1 MFSGILH
8 SGVSMKKRPF
18 LFGFK
23 IIRPK
28 YFMKQEALLE
38 WLAEGHTASDS
49 CRGRPLSIVKNDFS
63 SNMEMRS
70 AAARAPKV
78 RDYHAMFKRFGCSP
92 EQINYRGFECV
103 DFTHHDW
110 EKMEVMNFG
119 KKQKG
124 EGFGARMKVYSEG
137 ADRVVTEFYAQETKG
152 PEQIIHVTCTGYES
166 PSAVQKV
173 ISRKEWGR
181 TTSAVH
187 AYHMGCYAAFP
198 AMHLA
203 AGRVARTGGQRPVD
217 IVHTEMC
224 GLHLDASTHS
234 AEQIVIQSLFADGFI
249 RYSMVNEDAPDAE
262 THSGF
267 VVDAFLER
275 MIYNSADAMTWVCGD
290 HGMKM
295 TLDRDVPALIAK
307 DVQEFCDDLAKEAGT
322 TFAELHKNAI
332 FAIHPGGPKIV
343 SSLQDLLKL
352 QDPQLEHSRATL
364 RKYGNMSSA
373 TVPHM
378 LEMIMNDSTIPDGT
392 QVVTMAFGPG
402 LTMYGAVLT
411 KRTV

>member
-1 MFSGILH
+1 
-8 SGVSMKKRPF
+8 MKKRPF
-18 LFGFK
+18 LYGFK

-28 YFMKQEALLE
+28 YFMKQDALLE
-38 WLAEGHTASDS
+38 WLAQAHAASDKI
-49 CRGRPLSIVKNDFS
+49 RARPLALVKSDFS
-63 SNMEMRS
+63 TNMEMRS
-70 AAARAPKV
+70 GAARAQKV
-78 RDYHAMFKRFGCSP
+78 RDASEFHSLFKRFGCSP
-92 EQINYRGFECV
+92 EQINYRGFESV
-103 DFTHHDW
+103 DFTHSDW
-110 EKMEVMNFG
+110 SNMELMTFA

-124 EGFGARMKVYSEG
+124 EGFGERMKVYSAS
-137 ADRVVTEFYAQETKG
+137 ADRVVTEFYEKETKA
-152 PEQIIHVTCTGYES
+152 PEQIVHVTCTGYES

-181 TTSAVH
+181 ETSVVH

-203 AGRVARTGGQRPVD
+203 AGRVARTGGQKPVD

-224 GLHLDASTHS
+224 GLHLDASTHT

-249 RYSMVNEDAPDAE
+249 RYSMVSEDAPDAAN
-262 THSGF
+262 SGF
-267 VVDAFLER
+267 IVDGFLER
-275 MIYNSADAMTWVCGD
+275 MVKNSADAMTWVCSD

-295 TLDRDVPALIAK
+295 TLDRDVPGLIAK
-307 DVQEFCDDLAKEAGT
+307 DVGEFCDDLAKTAGRD
-322 TFAELHKNAI
+322 FAHLHKHAI

-343 SSLQDLLKL
+343 SALQDLL
-352 QDPQLEHSRATL
+352 QLNDHQVEHSRATL

-378 LEMIMNDSTIPDGT
+378 LEMIMNDPAVADGT
-392 QVVTMAFGPG
+392 PVVTMAFGPG

-411 KRTV
+411 KRSAK